1 MQLRDYQQQTID
13 VLYDF
18 LHYDRGGS
26 PIGVLPTGAGK
37 SICIAEL
44 IKKLLT
50 KYPTLQFIV
59 MSHVKEILEQNS
71 EKVKA
76 HLPDISTGI
85 YCASLGKKELNRQI
99 TFASVQSLSRAIDD
113 LKKINVVI
121 VDEVHLVSNAPDSM
135 YRKIF
140 TKIKEVNPKARII
153 GFTATPFRAKD
164 GLLTEGENRLFT
176 HIPIDV
182 PIVPLINKG
191 YLSELTTKISKHQG
205 DITKVG
211 VRNGEYIM
219 EEAEQAMSE
228 DGLTDR
234 ILKNI
239 IQNGKGRKRWLI
251 FCCNVKHAH
260 EVSDKMNQIFENAIY
275 SKNITGRAS
284 CYTITGETPD
294 QQRSDIISLYKDE
307 RHDDLKVITNC
318 NVLTTGFD
326 APSIDLIAFMR
337 PMKSLTLYIQSMGRG
352 CRIKEGKKDCLVL
365 DYAGNVERFGPL
377 DLIDYRQMIKQ
388 QKSEKKGE
396 PQAKRCPECES
407 PVSTKLT
414 ICFSCGYNFPEP
426 IDPENKLNE
435 EASGA
440 TAIAFGD
447 TFWFKIKETTY
458 KKHHK
463 TGKTPS
469 LRVTYSNKLMEY
481 KEWICFEHEGFP
493 FQKALNWWCER
504 TGQDAH
510 ECPQTVDEALLK
522 SNQLTEPCEIKIQ
535 KDGKYW
541 RIIDYNFDKGVDYA
555 NNDD

>member
-1 MQLRDYQQQTID
+1 MQLRDYQQQTVD

-18 LHYDRGGS
+18 LHYDKEGS

-76 HLPDISTGI
+76 HLPGISTGI
-85 YCASLGKKELNRQI
+85 YCASLGKKDLDKQI
-99 TFASVQSLSRAIDD
+99 TFASVQSLNRVAGD
-113 LKKINVVI
+113 LKKVNIVI
-121 VDEVHLVSNAPDSM
+121 VDEVHLVSNDPDSM

-140 TKIKEVNPKARII
+140 KQIKDKNPKARII
-153 GFTATPFRAKD
+153 GFTATPFRTKD
-164 GLLTEGENRLFT
+164 GLLTEGENPLFT

-205 DITKVG
+205 DIEKVG
-211 VRNGEYIM
+211 VRSGEYIM
-219 EEAEQAMSE
+219 EEAEQAMTE

-234 ILKNI
+234 IIQDI
-239 IQNGKGRKRWLI
+239 ITKANGRKRWLI

-260 EVSDKMNQIFENAIY
+260 EVSDKINQIFQKTVFN
-275 SKNITGRAS
+275 KNIPSRAS
-284 CYTITGETPD
+284 CYTITGDTAA

-307 RHDDLKVITNC
+307 RHNDLKVITNC

-352 CRIKEGKKDCLVL
+352 CRIKEGKKDCAVL

-388 QKSEKKGE
+388 QKSGKQME
-396 PQAKRCPECES
+396 PQAKRCPECEGS
-407 PVSTKLT
+407 VSTKLQ
-414 ICFSCGYNFPEP
+414 ICCRCGYNFPQP
-426 IDPENKLNE
+426 IDPQDKLNE

-447 TFWFKIKETTY
+447 TFWFKVKETTY

-463 TGKTPS
+463 TGKIPS
-469 LRVTYSNKLMEY
+469 LRVTYSNKLIEY

-504 TGQDAH
+504 TGQDASQ
-510 ECPQTVDEALLK
+510 CPQTVNDAILK
-522 SNQLTEPCEIKIQ
+522 TDFLSEPCEIKIQ

-541 RIIDYNFDKGVDYA
+541 RIIDYNFDKGKDYA
-555 NNDD
+555 NNDN